1 MKVEMSN
8 FIKFVK
14 SNVGPKPIKR
24 DDWKRKRQLAR
35 MTKRLLQKKRIA

>member
-1 MKVEMSN
+1 MRYEMKN

-24 DDWKRKRQLAR
+24 DEWKHKRQLAR
-35 MTKRLLQKKRIA
+35 MTKRMLQKKRIA

>member
-1 MKVEMSN
+1 MRYEMKN

-24 DDWKRKRQLAR
+24 DEWKRKRQLAR
-35 MTKRLLQKKRIA
+35 MTKRMLQKKRIA